1 MNEAQREWSSKQEK
15 EFSDTLESA
24 RSQLVSQFEQQKRD
38 AVKHAL
44 REAKVTCRA
53 DLLTKPVYHASI
65 YVLSSGQT
73 DSQVDASFG
82 LAFNLRFVW
91 LPTCVDLH

>member
-53 DLLTKPVYHASI
+53 DLFTKPVYRASI

-73 DSQVDASFG
+73 D
-82 LAFNLRFVW
+82 AFNLRFVW